1 MCVIPAI
8 YLIILFQILTGN
20 LNAKSVKNIVLSESI
35 DARFLR
41 MYPLTWNSRIC
52 LRTEIYGCA
61 AQGNV
66 SSILMLFYWPKTK
79 TSQTYCS
86 FFVVVVVIWITI
98 KINKI
103 NNKMFNFCFPSRLLT
118 PVLVDAY
125 KFVPGN
131 VLLFSRSEFKI
142 LWRAEI
148 ASGVRFC
155 FVHKFFYRFGIR
167 SCLAKS
173 HKRILKTQFSMT
185 SSCIFG
191 FQAARPPN
199 EGSFYSSS
207 VYCALANCPGESQ
220 SSSEANNSGLQ
231 TQQCPIGQV
240 AENPC
245 RGRFNTKRTATWTSA
260 KVAKKTSSAFIE
272 RTVWSPSRE

>member
-1 MCVIPAI
+1 MCVIPTI
-8 YLIILFQILTGN
+8 YFIKLFQILTGN
-20 LNAKSVKNIVLSESI
+20 LNAKSVKNIVLPESI

-41 MYPLTWNSRIC
+41 IYPLTWNSRIC

-86 FFVVVVVIWITI
+86 CFVVVVIWITI

-103 NNKMFNFCFPSRLLT
+103 NNKMFNFCLPSRLLT

-131 VLLFSRSEFKI
+131 GLLPSQSEFKI
-142 LWRAEI
+142 LSRAEI

-155 FVHKFFYRFGIR
+155 FVQKFFYRFGIR

-173 HKRILKTQFSMT
+173 HKQMLKTQFSMT
-185 SSCIFG
+185 SSCTFG
-191 FQAARPPN
+191 FHSTRPPTRAH
-199 EGSFYSSS
+199 FIHPLFT
-207 VYCALANCPGESQ
+207 VRWRIAWR
-220 SSSEANNSGLQ
+220 
-231 TQQCPIGQV
+231 I
-240 AENPC
+240 
-245 RGRFNTKRTATWTSA
+245 A
-260 KVAKKTSSAFIE
+260 K
-272 RTVWSPSRE
+272 

>member
-1 MCVIPAI
+1 
-8 YLIILFQILTGN
+8 
-20 LNAKSVKNIVLSESI
+20 
-35 DARFLR
+35 
-41 MYPLTWNSRIC
+41 
-52 LRTEIYGCA
+52 
-61 AQGNV
+61 
-66 SSILMLFYWPKTK
+66 
-79 TSQTYCS
+79 
-86 FFVVVVVIWITI
+86 
-98 KINKI
+98 
-103 NNKMFNFCFPSRLLT
+103 MFNFCLPSRLLT

-131 VLLFSRSEFKI
+131 VLLPSQSEFKI
-142 LWRAEI
+142 LSRAEI

-155 FVHKFFYRFGIR
+155 FVHKFFHRFGIR

-173 HKRILKTQFSMT
+173 HKQMLRRNLAWLHRALSVSIQHGHRLGLILFIL
-185 SSCIFG
+185 CLLCVG
-191 FQAARPPN
+191 
-199 EGSFYSSS
+199 E
-207 VYCALANCPGESQ
+207 LPGESQ

-260 KVAKKTSSAFIE
+260 KAAKKTTSAFIE

>member
-1 MCVIPAI
+1 MCVIPTI
-8 YLIILFQILTGN
+8 YLIILFQIMTGN
-20 LNAKSVKNIVLSESI
+20 LNAKSVKNIVLPESI

-41 MYPLTWNSRIC
+41 IYPLTWNSRIC

-86 FFVVVVVIWITI
+86 CFVVVVIWITI

-103 NNKMFNFCFPSRLLT
+103 NNKMFNFCLPSRLLT

-131 VLLFSRSEFKI
+131 VLLPSQSEFKI
-142 LWRAEI
+142 LSRAEI

-155 FVHKFFYRFGIR
+155 FGIR
-167 SCLAKS
+167 SGLAKS
-173 HKRILKTQFSMT
+173 HRQMLKTQFSMT
-185 SSCIFG
+185 SSCTFG
-191 FQAARPPN
+191 FLSTRPPTRAH
-199 EGSFYSSS
+199 FIHPLFT
-207 VYCALANCPGESQ
+207 VRWRIAWR
-220 SSSEANNSGLQ
+220 
-231 TQQCPIGQV
+231 I
-240 AENPC
+240 
-245 RGRFNTKRTATWTSA
+245 A
-260 KVAKKTSSAFIE
+260 K
-272 RTVWSPSRE
+272 